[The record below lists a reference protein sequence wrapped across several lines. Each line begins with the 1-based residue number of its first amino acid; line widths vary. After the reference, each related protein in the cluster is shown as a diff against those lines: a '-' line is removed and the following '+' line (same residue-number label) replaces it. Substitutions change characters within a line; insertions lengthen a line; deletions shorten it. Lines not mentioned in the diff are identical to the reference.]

1 MTSVHRTSKLLAPP
15 KTGTQSG
22 VCWEEETLVSGNL
35 CDFAPLPWVLHG
47 RAHLAGH
54 ILLSS
59 TCLSEMARAQPVVLL
74 PLVQPP
80 PPVKLSPLSLS
91 PTGVKGHLVSQGQ
104 SSLTSEGTDI
114 SGQQHLPQRGTE
126 ASQPGRSTPHTIE
139 GSRRRASRA
148 CTAQQPLGVREA
160 QLALAQHLEET
171 MTRDLEVKAGPVKLS
186 GRFLVGS
193 EHSRVKEAS

>member
-1 MTSVHRTSKLLAPP
+1 MYPSLARHLQGSSKVTSVPRTSKLLAPP

-54 ILLSS
+54 LLLSS

-74 PLVQPP
+74 PLVQLP

-91 PTGVKGHLVSQGQ
+91 PTGVKGHRVSQGH
-104 SSLTSEGTDI
+104 SSLTSEGTDMC
-114 SGQQHLPQRGTE
+114 GQQHLPRRGTE

-139 GSRRRASRA
+139 GSGRRASRERA
-148 CTAQQPLGVREA
+148 CTAQQPRGSGC
-160 QLALAQHLEET
+160 QGSP
-171 MTRDLEVKAGPVKLS
+171 AGSCSAP
-186 GRFLVGS
+186 GRNND
-193 EHSRVKEAS
+193 